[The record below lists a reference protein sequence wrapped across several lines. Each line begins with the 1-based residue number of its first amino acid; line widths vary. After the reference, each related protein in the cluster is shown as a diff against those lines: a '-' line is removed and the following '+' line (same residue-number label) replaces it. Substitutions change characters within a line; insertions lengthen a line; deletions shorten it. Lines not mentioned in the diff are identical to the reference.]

1 MQEFYIIKILILSTI
16 SFFVAM
22 IATPML
28 THYLYKYKLGKNIR
42 NTGET
47 PIFSKM
53 HLKKSGTPTMGGIII
68 WATTLLVAI
77 VFYYISKVFPD
88 STLSQINFLS
98 RSQTLLPLGVFI
110 ASALI
115 GLADDIMDVWRWGK
129 KGRGIQFRH
138 KFLMYGLIAIVG
150 AWWFY
155 VKLEWDIVH
164 VPFLGD
170 FELGIWFIP
179 FFIFVVV
186 ATAFSVNQTD
196 GLDGLA
202 GGIILLVLLTL
213 GGIAFSQ
220 GRYDLAAFCGVIL
233 GSLLAFLWFNIYPAR
248 FFMGDT
254 GSISLGV
261 IIAVIAIFVNSVF
274 LLPII
279 GFIFVWEALT
289 TIIQIGSKKLRG
301 GKKVFISAPWH
312 HHLEAK
318 GWPEPKIVMRLW
330 VITGVFSVMG
340 WLIFLLDKTYA

>member
-1 MQEFYIIKILILSTI
+1 MQDFYIIKIFILTTI

-42 NTGET
+42 NTGAT
-47 PIFSKM
+47 PIFSRL
-53 HLKKSGTPTMGGIII
+53 HAKKQGTPTMGGIII
-68 WATTLLVAI
+68 WATTLLVAL
-77 VFYYISKVFPD
+77 VFYYINIFFPD
-88 STLSQINFLS
+88 SSFADLNFLT

-115 GLADDIMDVWRWGK
+115 GLLDDIMDVWKSG
-129 KGRGIQFRH
+129 GIRFRY
-138 KFLMYGLIAIVG
+138 KFFIYSVIAVVG

-155 VKLEWDIVH
+155 YKLQWDIVH
-164 VPFLGD
+164 IPFYGD
-170 FELGIWFIP
+170 LELGIIFIP

-186 ATAFSVNQTD
+186 GTAFAVNQTD

-202 GGIILLVLLTL
+202 GGIIGIVLLTFAV
-213 GGIAFSQ
+213 IAFSQ
-220 GRYDLAAFCGVIL
+220 DRYDLAAFIGVIL
-233 GSLLAFLWFNIYPAR
+233 GTLIAFLWFNINPAR

-261 IIAVIAIFVNSVF
+261 IIAVIAIFVNAVF

-279 GFIFVWEALT
+279 GFIFLWEALT
-289 TIIQIGSKKLRG
+289 TILQIASKKFR
-301 GKKVFISAPWH
+301 GKKIFLSSPWH

-318 GWPEPKIVMRLW
+318 GWSEPKIVMRLW
-330 VITGVFSVMG
+330 LITGVFSVIG
-340 WLIFLLDKTYA
+340 LLIFLLDKTYA

>member
-1 MQEFYIIKILILSTI
+1 MQDFFIIKILILSTI

-28 THYLYKYKLGKNIR
+28 THILYKYKFGKNIR
-42 NTGET
+42 NMGET
-47 PIFSKM
+47 PIFSKL
-53 HLKKSGTPTMGGIII
+53 HAKKAGTPTMGGIII
-68 WATTLLVAI
+68 WATTLLVAL
-77 VFYYISKVFPD
+77 VFYYASLLFPNASISE
-88 STLSQINFLS
+88 LNFLT
-98 RSQTLLPLGVFI
+98 RQQTLLPLGIFV

-115 GLADDIMDVWRWGK
+115 GLVDDIMDIWRWGA
-129 KGRGIQFRH
+129 KGRGLQFRY
-138 KFLMYGLIAIVG
+138 KFFIYSAIAVFG
-150 AWWFY
+150 AWWFF
-155 VKLEWDIVH
+155 VKLDWDIVH
-164 VPFLGD
+164 IPFFGD
-170 FELGIWFIP
+170 FELGFWFIP

-186 ATAFSVNQTD
+186 ASAFSVNQTD

-202 GGIILLVLLTL
+202 GGIILIVLFTL
-213 GGIAFSQ
+213 GVIAFSQ
-220 GRYDLAAFCGVIL
+220 GRYDLAAFCGVLL

-261 IIAVIAIFVNSVF
+261 IIAVMAIFVNSVF

-279 GFIFVWEALT
+279 GFIFVWEAFS
-289 TIIQIGSKKLRG
+289 TIIQIVSKKLRG
-301 GKKVFISAPWH
+301 KKVFLAAPWH
-312 HHLEAK
+312 HHLEAR